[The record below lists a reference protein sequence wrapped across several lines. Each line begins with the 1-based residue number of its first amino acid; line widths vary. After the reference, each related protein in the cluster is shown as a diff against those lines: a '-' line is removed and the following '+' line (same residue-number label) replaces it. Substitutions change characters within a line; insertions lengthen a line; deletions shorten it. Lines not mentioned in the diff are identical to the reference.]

1 MLEQYQ
7 AHFRA
12 LGYDA
17 PTAIQAAVYGPM
29 TSDQNVLGLAPT
41 GSGKTVAFTLPAL
54 ANLLPGDG
62 IQLIVLEP
70 SQELAIQT
78 SRVMRDWAKLLDLKV
93 AALTGGANVKRQTER
108 LKKRPEV
115 IVGTPGRILNLIQ
128 DHKLKMHL
136 ISHIIVDEADD
147 LLTGDTLETVRAVV
161 QAAPADGQL
170 SFFSATDT
178 AILSD
183 LPKWFGQ
190 EVTRIDVRQQD
201 QTQGVVRHGLLQV
214 GMGKRDQML
223 KRLLAQPNFR
233 ALVFFKQT
241 NTLKHTATKFY
252 HDHVSATSLTSDLRQ
267 VQREKALQDFR
278 QGRIR
283 LLLTTDVAARGLDIA
298 KLPAVINYDLPSTVN
313 EYVHRAG
320 RTGRMGEPGQVIS
333 LGDDHDLRD
342 LKKLLR
348 DTDYQPVPVYFQG
361 KQLTTERP
369 TASATPAVRAEGRP
383 ATRPAGTVATQPAH
397 EHLTPAV
404 KAGKQVPATTAKTQV
419 PAVTAAPVSK
429 KSKKKHKNRHNK
441 NKGMRK
447 KWRDRDVQHDQA

>member
-1 MLEQYQ
+1 MLKQFE
-7 AHFRA
+7 AHFND
-12 LGYDA
+12 LGYTE
-17 PTAIQAAVYGPM
+17 PTAIQTAVYDPM
-29 TSDQNVLGLAPT
+29 VGDHNVLGLAPT

-93 AALTGGANVKRQTER
+93 VALTGGANVKRQTER

-115 IVGTPGRILNLIQ
+115 IVGTPGRVLNLVS
-128 DHKLKMHL
+128 DRKLKLHL
-136 ISHIIVDEADD
+136 VSLMIVDEADD
-147 LLTGDTLETVRAVV
+147 LLTGDTLDTVRAIA
-161 QAAPADGQL
+161 QAAPADVQL
-170 SFFSATDT
+170 GFFSATDT
-178 AILSD
+178 PILHELD
-183 LPKWFGQ
+183 QWFGQ
-190 EVTRIDVRQQD
+190 TVERIDVRAED
-201 QTQGVVRHGLLQV
+201 QTQGTVRHGLLQV

-223 KRLLAQPNFR
+223 KRLLSMPNFR

-241 NTLKHTATKFY
+241 NALQHTASRFY

-278 QGRIR
+278 LGRTR
-283 LLLTTDVAARGLDIA
+283 LLLTTDVAARGLDIP
-298 KLPAVINYDLPSTVN
+298 KLPAVINYDLPQSVN

-342 LKKLLR
+342 LKKLLKE
-348 DTDYQPVPVYFQG
+348 TDYELVPIYFG
-361 KQLTTERP
+361 NRRLTTERP
-369 TASATPAVRAEGRP
+369 MTPKAAVSATASTKQGSTPQVKVPGS
-383 ATRPAGTVATQPAH
+383 VA
-397 EHLTPAV
+397 
-404 KAGKQVPATTAKTQV
+404 AK
-419 PAVTAAPVSK
+419 AVTTTKQASKPVTKSSAAPAQK
-429 KSKKKHKNRHNK
+429 KKKHKNRHTK

-447 KWRDRDVQHDQA
+447 KWRDRDAEQK